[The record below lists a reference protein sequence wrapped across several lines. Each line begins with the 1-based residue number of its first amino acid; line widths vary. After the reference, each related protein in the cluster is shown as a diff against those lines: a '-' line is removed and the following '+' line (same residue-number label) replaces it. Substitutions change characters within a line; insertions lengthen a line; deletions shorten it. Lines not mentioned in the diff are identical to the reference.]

1 MDAPGEMID
10 IGDRRLHL
18 LRRGAGAPAV
28 ILESGGGGGSST
40 QDWPLLAR
48 VARFTHALSYD
59 RAGLGWSD
67 PAPTPKTFNGMTDD
81 LDALL
86 VSAGE
91 SPPFVLVGGSFG
103 GLLVRAYCRRFPA
116 KVAGVVLLD
125 TADEAKYFPTMR
137 RMSPVHETEL
147 RREADRAERGEVLA
161 EAEPA
166 IRAATGLDDVTK
178 AGMRHVLGL
187 RSHFEA
193 ALDELQAAARA
204 TPEEMEP
211 GKPESLGDRPLIVL
225 SAGRSAQ
232 DAAWR
237 EGWAAA
243 QTRLAALSRRGVH
256 LVAENNGHSL
266 ALENPKLVAVAIEA
280 VVSAVR
286 GQPFDVS
293 EVRRLAAAGGGW
305 RPCVSKR

>member
-10 IGDRRLHL
+10 IGGRRLHVM
-18 LRRGAGAPAV
+18 RRGDGAPTV

-40 QDWPLLAR
+40 QDWPLLGR

-67 PAPTPKTFNGMTDD
+67 PSRTPKTFDGMASD

-86 VSAGE
+86 AAAGE
-91 SPPFVLVGGSFG
+91 TAPFVLVGGSFG
-103 GLLVRAYCRRFPA
+103 GLLVLAYCRRFPA
-116 KVAGVVLLD
+116 KVAGVVILD
-125 TADEAKYFPTMR
+125 AADETKYFATMR
-137 RMSPVHETEL
+137 RMLPVHEADL
-147 RREADRAERGEVLA
+147 RREADRAERGDVLA

-193 ALDELQAAARA
+193 ALDELRAAARA
-204 TPEEMEP
+204 TSAEMAP
-211 GKPESLGDRPLIVL
+211 GKPGSLGDRPLIVL
-225 SAGRSAQ
+225 SAGKSAQ
-232 DAAWR
+232 DAAWQ

-266 ALENPKLVAVAIEA
+266 ALENPKLVSAAVEA
-280 VVSAVR
+280 VVRAVR
-286 GQPFDVS
+286 GELFDVS
-293 EVRRLAAAGGGW
+293 EVRRLASPA
-305 RPCVSKR
+305 

>member
-10 IGDRRLHL
+10 IGGRRLHL
-18 LRRGAGAPAV
+18 RRAGAGAPTV
-28 ILESGGGGGSST
+28 ILESGGGGGAST
-40 QDWPLLAR
+40 QDWPLQAR
-48 VARFTHALSYD
+48 VARFTRALSYD

-67 PAPTPKTFNGMTDD
+67 PAPFPKTFNGMADD

-86 VSAGE
+86 RSAAE

-103 GLLVRAYCRRFPA
+103 GLLALAYCRRFLT

-137 RMSPVHETEL
+137 RMSPVHEAEL
-147 RREADRAERGEVLA
+147 RREADRAERGEILA

-166 IRAATGLDDVTK
+166 IRVATGLDDVTK
-178 AGMRHVLGL
+178 AGIRHVLGL
-187 RSHFEA
+187 RSHYDA

-204 TPEEMEP
+204 TPEEMES
-211 GKPESLGDRPLIVL
+211 GKPGSLGERPLIVL

-232 DAAWR
+232 DAAWQ

-243 QTRLAALSRRGVH
+243 QARLAALSRRGVH

-266 ALENPKLVAVAIEA
+266 ALESPRLVAGAIEA
-280 VVSAVR
+280 VAKAVR
-286 GQPFDVS
+286 GEPFDVS
-293 EVRRLAAAGGGW
+293 QVRLLAS
-305 RPCVSKR
+305 R